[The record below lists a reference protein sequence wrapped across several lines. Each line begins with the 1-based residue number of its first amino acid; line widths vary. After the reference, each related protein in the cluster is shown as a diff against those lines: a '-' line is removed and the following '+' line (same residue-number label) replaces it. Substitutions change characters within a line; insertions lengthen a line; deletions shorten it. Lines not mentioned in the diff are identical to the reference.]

1 MGSTFSV
8 FRLLMVLRELGS
20 SAQLPITSEDS
31 QALLSSSKVYWE
43 DKKMKIRKQHTG
55 SHENPEMN

>member
-1 MGSTFSV
+1 
-8 FRLLMVLRELGS
+8 MVLRELGS

-31 QALLSSSKVYWE
+31 QALLSSSKVYKE
-43 DKKMKIRKQHTG
+43 DKKMKIRKQNPG